1 MKPFFVR
8 LLVLGSFLTA
18 LPVWAAGVRV
28 YPAPAGEELSRD
40 YAVEIEGQSAPVY
53 AAKADPLRVE
63 LKGFD
68 DTHAIENVSFQS
80 VVVNGKPL
88 TPADVRKSAFVR
100 NVAVLP

>member
-40 YAVEIEGQSAPVY
+40 YAVEIEGQPAPVY
-53 AAKADPLRVE
+53 AAKVAPADPAQRW
-63 LKGFD
+63 KAMD
-68 DTHAIENVSFQS
+68 DKTNLFRARH
-80 VVVNGKPL
+80 P
-88 TPADVRKSAFVR
+88 
-100 NVAVLP
+100 